1 MPSQKK
7 SPQPVQLQFNLIM
20 FKFNSSAIENISD
33 VADEKVTITWNGGR
47 DYTYGVKDVEQFVSA
62 LSTVISEQKSVGQFV
77 NRAIRNQDLVQI

>member
-7 SPQPVQLQFNLIM
+7 SPQSCTLQFNLIM

-62 LSTVISEQKSVGQFV
+62 LSTVISEEKSVGQFV

>member
-1 MPSQKK
+1 
-7 SPQPVQLQFNLIM
+7 M

-62 LSTVISEQKSVGQFV
+62 LSAVITEQKSVGQFV
-77 NRAIRNQDLVQI
+77 NRSIRNQDLVQIWTRFHLDSLH